1 VRPTLFAFPLAGGA
15 VHPPWR
21 ENLGT
26 RNPRNSRKPRVGRRA
41 TDQAGQRMAAILGH
55 VWFDARQ
62 FRDLRTLR
70 WWICAQQQ
78 RTPGTTTGRAKFD
91 DSLDLVK
98 RFE

>member
-1 VRPTLFAFPLAGGA
+1 
-15 VHPPWR
+15 
-21 ENLGT
+21 
-26 RNPRNSRKPRVGRRA
+26 
-41 TDQAGQRMAAILGH
+41 MAAILGH